1 MNLLNTHTPRKTK
14 LPKAN
19 NHEFMS
25 KALWKAIMVRSTLKY
40 PLRKKCPYSG
50 YTGPYYPAFGLIT
63 ERYSLYLRIQIEC
76 GKIRTKTTPNM
87 DTFYAVICLKNQ
99 NTTKRSIYQ
108 HEAINTKLSSDVL
121 QNRCS

>member
-14 LPKAN
+14 IPKAN

-25 KALWKAIMVRSTLKY
+25 KALWKAIIVRSTLKY
-40 PLRKKCPYSG
+40 PLRKSVLIRS
-50 YTGPYYPAFGLIT
+50 YTGPYFPAFGLIT

-87 DTFYAVICLKNQ
+87 DTFYAVIRLKNQ
-99 NTTKRSIYQ
+99 STTKRSIYQ